1 MSVLRP
7 ASQLAL
13 RWMTQLDSLKA
24 MVASDPDSFHAWRWL
39 ILIKVLSFLVS
50 RYGDDAQIDLDS
62 TRRQH
67 GPSNWLGEVD
77 RKPLRRQRMGA
88 WYEFWRKTSLFER
101 MVKLHIVSML
111 SRVSKSISSL
121 AAGNCNMGDEI
132 GWQS

>member
-50 RYGDDAQIDLDS
+50 RYGDDAQIDLAGGLPA
-62 TRRQH
+62 TPPRQI
-67 GPSNWLGEVD
+67 
-77 RKPLRRQRMGA
+77 R
-88 WYEFWRKTSLFER
+88 
-101 MVKLHIVSML
+101 
-111 SRVSKSISSL
+111 L
-121 AAGNCNMGDEI
+121 AEWFTPAPAIAG
-132 GWQS
+132 